1 MEGMMSKDNSLIGYH
16 VKQKNII
23 ETTIIN
29 E

>member
-1 MEGMMSKDNSLIGYH
+1 MEGMMSKDNGLIGYH